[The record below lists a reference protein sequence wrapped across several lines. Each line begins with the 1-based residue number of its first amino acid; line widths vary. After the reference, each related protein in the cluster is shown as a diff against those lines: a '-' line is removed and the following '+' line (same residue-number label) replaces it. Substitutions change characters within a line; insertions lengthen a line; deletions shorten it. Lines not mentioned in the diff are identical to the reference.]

1 MDRTNPA
8 TGESLEPIADD
19 SEDDVDAAL
28 DAATETFAEWRD
40 VPIRKRQRL
49 LENAA
54 DVLRENEDEYAELMT
69 REMGKTL
76 ASARSEVRKCAWVC
90 DYYAENA
97 ADFLDAE
104 RRPGPAHAETS
115 VSYEPIGPVLAV
127 MPWNFPFWQVFR
139 FAAPHLTA
147 GNVGLLKH
155 ASNVPGCAQAIQEV
169 FERAGYPEGVFQSLV
184 VHSDRAERVIE
195 DDRVVA
201 VTLTGSARAGRSVA
215 KTAGE
220 NLKKSVLELGG
231 SDPFVVLDDADL
243 DAAAKTGAQAR
254 TINAGQSCIAAKRF
268 VVHTDVYDE
277 WLDTFVAE
285 MDDLTVGDPT
295 DDDTDLG
302 PQAREDLL
310 ETLHEQIRDTV
321 DEGATLEL
329 GGEPLDR
336 EGFYYPPTVL
346 ADVPRDSV
354 AACEE
359 VFGPAAAVF
368 EVESEEEAIEL
379 ANDTHLGLGAS
390 VWTEDLERGERVAHR
405 LDAGMTFVNELV
417 KSDPRVPF
425 GGVKDSGYG
434 RELAEHGIE
443 EFVNKKT
450 VWVQETDASDED
462 VDVTIE

>member
-8 TGESLEPIADD
+8 TGEALEPVPDD
-19 SEDDVDAAL
+19 SEEDVDAAL
-28 DAATETFAEWRD
+28 DAAVETFDEWKD
-40 VPIRKRQRL
+40 VPIRKRQQL
-49 LENAA
+49 LANAG
-54 DVLRENEDEYAELMT
+54 DVLRENADEYAELMT
-69 REMGKTL
+69 REMGKPL
-76 ASARSEVRKCAWVC
+76 SSARSEVEKCAWVC

-97 ADFLDAE
+97 AEHLQDE
-104 RRPGPAHAETS
+104 RRPGPAHAETY
-115 VSYEPIGPVLAV
+115 VSYEPLGPILAV

-155 ASNVPGCAQAIQEV
+155 ASNVPGCAEAIQDV
-169 FERAGYPEGVFQSLV
+169 FKEAGYPEDVFQSLII
-184 VHSDRAERVIE
+184 HSDRAEQVVE
-195 DDRVVA
+195 DDRLQA

-215 KTAGE
+215 ETAGQ

-243 DAAAKTGAQAR
+243 DAAARVGARAR
-254 TINAGQSCIAAKRF
+254 TLNAGQSCIAAKRF
-268 VVHTDVYDE
+268 VVHADVYDE
-277 WLDTFVAE
+277 FVEQFVAE

-310 ETLHEQIRDTV
+310 ETLHDQVSQTV

-336 EGFYYPPTVL
+336 DGFYYPPTVL
-346 ADVPRDSV
+346 TDVPRDSV

-368 EVESEEEAIEL
+368 EVEDEAEAVEV

-390 VWTEDLERGERVAHR
+390 VWTTDLDRGERVAHR
-405 LDAGMTFVNELV
+405 IDAGMTFVNQLV

-450 VWVQETDASDED
+450 MWVQEADASEEN

>member
-8 TGESLEPIADD
+8 TGESIEPIPDD
-19 SEDDVDAAL
+19 TEEDVDDAL
-28 DAATETFAEWRD
+28 DRATETFAEWKD
-40 VPIRKRQRL
+40 VPIRKRHRL
-49 LENAA
+49 LEGAGE
-54 DVLRENEDEYAELMT
+54 VLRENEAEYAELMT
-69 REMGKTL
+69 REMGKPL
-76 ASARSEVRKCAWVC
+76 ESARSEVEKCAWVC

-97 ADFLDAE
+97 ADHLQTE
-104 RRPGPAHAETS
+104 TRPGPSHAETK
-115 VSYEPIGPVLAV
+115 VSYEPLGPILAV

-169 FERAGYPEGVFQSLV
+169 FEEAGYPEGVFQSLII
-184 VHSDRAERVIE
+184 HSDEAEEVIE
-195 DDRVVA
+195 DDRVQA

-243 DAAAKTGAQAR
+243 AAAAETAARAR
-254 TINAGQSCIAAKRF
+254 TLNAGQSCIAAKRF
-268 VVHTDVYDE
+268 VVHTDIYDD
-277 WLDTFVAE
+277 WLDKFVSE
-285 MDDLTVGDPT
+285 MDDLTMGDPT
-295 DDDTDLG
+295 EEGTDLG
-302 PQAREDLL
+302 PQARKDLMED
-310 ETLHEQIRDTV
+310 LHEQVRQTV
-321 DEGATLEL
+321 EDGATLEL

-346 ADVPRDSV
+346 TDVPRDSV

-368 EVESEEEAIEL
+368 EVEDEAEAVEV

-390 VWTEDLERGERVAHR
+390 VWTRDLDRGERVAHR
-405 LDAGMTFVNELV
+405 IDAGMTFVNELV

-425 GGVKDSGYG
+425 GGMKDSGYG

-450 VWVQETDASDED
+450 MWVQEADGDDE
-462 VDVTIE
+462 DVTIE

>member
-1 MDRTNPA
+1 MDRLNPA
-8 TGESLEPIADD
+8 TGDSLEPIPDD
-19 SEDDVDAAL
+19 SDEDVDRAL
-28 DAATETFAEWRD
+28 SRATEAFDEWRD
-40 VPIRKRQRL
+40 VPIRKRQQL

-54 DVLRENEDEYAELMT
+54 DVLRENKREYAELMT
-69 REMGKTL
+69 EEMGKTL
-76 ASARSEVRKCAWVC
+76 ESAVSEVEKCAWVC

-97 ADFLDAE
+97 GDFLDSE
-104 RRPGPAHAETS
+104 RRPSPAHAEAN
-115 VSYEPIGPVLAV
+115 VSYEPLGPILAV

-139 FAAPHLTA
+139 FAAPHLTS

-155 ASNVPGCAQAIQEV
+155 ASNVPGCAEAIAEV
-169 FERAGYPEGVFQSLV
+169 FEKAGYPEGVFQSLI
-184 VHSDRAERVIE
+184 VHSDQAEQVIE

-231 SDPFVVLDDADL
+231 SDPFVVLPDADL
-243 DAAAKTGAQAR
+243 DAAAETGATAR

-277 WLDTFVAE
+277 WLDKFVAE
-285 MDDLTVGDPT
+285 MDELTVGDPT

-302 PQAREDLL
+302 PQAREDLMDD
-310 ETLHEQIRDTV
+310 LHEQVEQTV
-321 DEGATLEL
+321 EEGATLEL

-336 EGFYYPPTVL
+336 DGFYYPPTVL
-346 ADVPRDSV
+346 TDVPRDSV

-359 VFGPAAAVF
+359 VFGPVAAVF

-390 VWTEDLERGERVAHR
+390 IWTEDLDRGERLSHR
-405 LDAGMTFVNELV
+405 IDAGMVFVNQLV

-450 VWVQETDASDED
+450 VWVQEANASDD
-462 VDVTIE
+462 DVTIE